1 MDPFTVSHFSDR
13 ALLHDLKALVA
24 QDRKTTAVLLTR
36 IAEVEERK
44 LYRQAG
50 YDSMFACCLHEL
62 HFSEDAAYRHITAA
76 RVARRFPG
84 VLVAL
89 AEGRLHMRAVLM
101 LARHLTSGNA
111 DELVAAATHKTRAE
125 IELLLAQRFPRPD
138 LPQRLQAV
146 PSPAVLA
153 LVATPP
159 APEPAG
165 ELAPER
171 VEAEAPRPRVT
182 PLAPE
187 RFGLQVTLDQETYDL
202 LQQARALMSHQNP
215 AGDIASVLK
224 RALEL
229 LVGRLEKRKVRRDHA
244 PRQSAAHSLRP
255 AYPGGGEA
263 RGAGARRRP
272 LHVRERERPALPGTR
287 ADRIRTR
294 KPGGARGRCD
304 GGKRAPPVPGAQSA
318 RRRVRLRGRVHGAQA
333 RGRAA
338 VSNCRKPVPSMLM
351 TNKRRAPEACFEN
364 TTARPPGCQ
373 AGCASASTSRCGPMP
388 LVSASHTSGRF
399 APSEVCA
406 QWDQT
411 IMPPT
416 GDHRGY

>member
-111 DELVAAATHKTRAE
+111 DELVSAATHKTRAE

-171 VEAEAPRPRVT
+171 VEAMIPNLSVT
-182 PLAPE
+182 QLKSQLAPE
-187 RFGLQVTLDQETYDL
+187 RVE
-202 LQQARALMSHQNP
+202 A
-215 AGDIASVLK
+215 
-224 RALEL
+224 E
-229 LVGRLEKRKVRRDHA
+229 A
-244 PRQSAAHSLRP
+244 PRK
-255 AYPGGGEA
+255 
-263 RGAGARRRP
+263 AGP
-272 LHVRERERPALPGTR
+272 
-287 ADRIRTR
+287 
-294 KPGGARGRCD
+294 
-304 GGKRAPPVPGAQSA
+304 
-318 RRRVRLRGRVHGAQA
+318 
-333 RGRAA
+333 A

>member
-24 QDRKTTAVLLTR
+24 QDRKTPAVLLTR

-50 YDSMFACCLHEL
+50 YDSMFACCLYEL

-153 LVATPP
+153 LVATPS

-165 ELAPER
+165 ELAPGRVEAMIPNLSVTQLKSQLAPER

-229 LVGRLEKRKVRRDHA
+229 LVGRLEKRKF
-244 PRQSAAHSLRP
+244 AATTRP
-255 AYPGGGEA
+255 GK
-263 RGAGARRRP
+263 ARRTASDRHIP
-272 LHVRERERPALPGTR
+272 AAVKRAVRERDGGRCTFVSESGRRCQAPALIEFEHENPV
-287 ADRIRTR
+287 
-294 KPGGARGRCD
+294 ARGGDATVENVRLLCRAHNQLAAECAF
-304 GGKRAPPVPGAQSA
+304 GAAFMERKRAEA
-318 RRRVRLRGRVHGAQA
+318 RR
-333 RGRAA
+333 
-338 VSNCRKPVPSMLM
+338 
-351 TNKRRAPEACFEN
+351 
-364 TTARPPGCQ
+364 
-373 AGCASASTSRCGPMP
+373 
-388 LVSASHTSGRF
+388 
-399 APSEVCA
+399 
-406 QWDQT
+406 
-411 IMPPT
+411 
-416 GDHRGY
+416 